1 MRRSFLQD
9 YKFGIQKQVEIISY
23 IKKFFED
30 DSIVELK
37 SKFSKHDYIGKGKT
51 FELKSR
57 TNKYSDYPDTLL
69 PKDKIVLNLKDRQI
83 FLFNFTDKLT
93 YIEYNK
99 ELFDTFKCEKFRR
112 HQRVDFNDKEKL
124 YYYIPIKYL
133 KTIKTY

>member
-37 SKFSKHDYIGKGKT
+37 SKFSKHDYIGKAKT